1 MSDLGEPT
9 FSISKNI
16 NEIEDDIEELEH
28 DAGSDGED
36 DDYEEEPADDEPADD
51 EPADDEP
58 ADDDQDSEEEL
69 DMNASETESVDSNT
83 GSVSASDNLD
93 VFDSDEDEE
102 DDEDYLQKFEKD
114 MQTNVLQSF
123 HPETNNHNYDEV
135 KKLSKVT
142 RDENGMVVDPLHQ
155 TLPFLT
161 KYERTRILGQ
171 RASQINSGAKP
182 FIPIKVNVIDGYLI
196 AEEELK
202 LKKIP
207 FIIKRPLPN
216 GGFEYWRVSD
226 LDLL

>member
-9 FSISKNI
+9 FSISKGI
-16 NEIEDDIEELEH
+16 NEIEDGIEEIEH
-28 DAGSDGED
+28 DAGIDSED
-36 DDYEEEPADDEPADD
+36 DEAAEDEPAED
-51 EPADDEP
+51 EPAEDEL
-58 ADDDQDSEEEL
+58 DSEEEL
-69 DMNASETESVDSNT
+69 DMKVSDTESVDSNT
-83 GSVSASDNLD
+83 GSVSQNLD
-93 VFDSDEDEE
+93 VFDSDEDE
-102 DDEDYLQKFEKD
+102 DGDYLQKFEKD

-123 HPETNNHNYDEV
+123 HPETTNHNYDEV

-182 FIPIKVNVIDGYLI
+182 LIPVKADVLDGYLI
-196 AEEELK
+196 AEEELN

-207 FIIKRPLPN
+207 FIIKRPMPN

-226 LDLL
+226 LELL

>member
-36 DDYEEEPADDEPADD
+36 DDYEDIDWDNYNYYE
-51 EPADDEP
+51 
-58 ADDDQDSEEEL
+58 DSEEEL

>member
-9 FSISKNI
+9 FSISEDL
-16 NEIEDDIEELEH
+16 NEIEDDIEDGIEEIEH
-28 DAGSDGED
+28 DAGMDGE
-36 DDYEEEPADDEPADD
+36 DDEPADD

-58 ADDDQDSEEEL
+58 ADDDEDSDEEI
-69 DMNASETESVDSNT
+69 DMNASETESVDST
-83 GSVSASDNLD
+83 PGSPSENLD
-93 VFDSDEDEE
+93 AFDSDEEE
-102 DDEDYLQKFEKD
+102 EEDEDYLQKFEKD

-182 FIPIKVNVIDGYLI
+182 FIPVKADVIDGYLI
-196 AEEELK
+196 AEEELN

-207 FIIKRPLPN
+207 FIIKRPMPN

-226 LDLL
+226 LELL

>member
-9 FSISKNI
+9 FSISEDL
-16 NEIEDDIEELEH
+16 NEIEHDIEDGIEEIEH
-28 DAGSDGED
+28 DAGMDGED
-36 DDYEEEPADDEPADD
+36 EEPADDEPADD
-51 EPADDEP
+51 EPADDDE
-58 ADDDQDSEEEL
+58 DSDEEI
-69 DMNASETESVDSNT
+69 DMNASETESVDST
-83 GSVSASDNLD
+83 PGSPSENLD
-93 VFDSDEDEE
+93 AFDSDEEE
-102 DDEDYLQKFEKD
+102 EEDEDYLQKFEKD

-182 FIPIKVNVIDGYLI
+182 FIPVKADVIDGYLI
-196 AEEELK
+196 AEEELN

-207 FIIKRPLPN
+207 FIIKRPIPN

-226 LDLL
+226 LELL

>member
-9 FSISKNI
+9 FSISEDL
-16 NEIEDDIEELEH
+16 NEIEDDIEDGIEEIEH
-28 DAGSDGED
+28 DAGMDGED
-36 DDYEEEPADDEPADD
+36 EEPADDEPADD
-51 EPADDEP
+51 DE
-58 ADDDQDSEEEL
+58 DSEEEL
-69 DMNASETESVDSNT
+69 DMNASETESVDST
-83 GSVSASDNLD
+83 PGSPSENLD
-93 VFDSDEDEE
+93 AFDSDEEE
-102 DDEDYLQKFEKD
+102 EEDEDYLQKFEKD

-142 RDENGMVVDPLHQ
+142 GDENGMVVDPLHQ

-171 RASQINSGAKP
+171 RASQINRGAKP
-182 FIPIKVNVIDGYLI
+182 FIPVKADVIDGYLI
-196 AEEELK
+196 AEEELN

-207 FIIKRPLPN
+207 FIIKRPMPN

-226 LDLL
+226 LELL

>member
-9 FSISKNI
+9 FSISEDL
-16 NEIEDDIEELEH
+16 NEIEDDIEDGIEEIEH
-28 DAGSDGED
+28 DAGMDGED
-36 DDYEEEPADDEPADD
+36 HEYEEESVAD
-51 EPADDEP
+51 
-58 ADDDQDSEEEL
+58 EEL
-69 DMNASETESVDSNT
+69 DSDEEIDMNAAETESVDST
-83 GSVSASDNLD
+83 PGSPSENLD
-93 VFDSDEDEE
+93 AFDSDEEE
-102 DDEDYLQKFEKD
+102 EEDEDYLQKFEKD

-182 FIPIKVNVIDGYLI
+182 FIPVKADVIDGYLI
-196 AEEELK
+196 AEEELN

-207 FIIKRPLPN
+207 FIIKRPIPN

-226 LDLL
+226 LELL

>member
-9 FSISKNI
+9 FSISKGI
-16 NEIEDDIEELEH
+16 NEIEDGIEEIEH
-28 DAGSDGED
+28 DAGIDSED
-36 DDYEEEPADDEPADD
+36 DEPTDDEPTDDEPADD
-51 EPADDEP
+51 EPADDE
-58 ADDDQDSEEEL
+58 QDSEEEL
-69 DMNASETESVDSNT
+69 DMKVSDTESVDSNT

-102 DDEDYLQKFEKD
+102 EDEDYLQKFEKD

-182 FIPIKVNVIDGYLI
+182 FIPVKADVLDGYLI
-196 AEEELK
+196 AEEELN

-207 FIIKRPLPN
+207 FIIKRPMPN

-226 LDLL
+226 LELL

>member
-9 FSISKNI
+9 FSINNDI
-16 NEIEDDIEELEH
+16 NEIEDDIEDGIEELEH
-28 DAGSDGED
+28 DAGIDGED
-36 DDYEEEPADDEPADD
+36 EEPVDEEPVD
-51 EPADDEP
+51 EELVDEELV
-58 ADDDQDSEEEL
+58 DDDQDSDEEI
-69 DMNASETESVDSNT
+69 DMNIADTESVDSNP
-83 GSVSASDNLD
+83 VSMSENLD
-93 VFDSDEDEE
+93 TFDSDDDEE
-102 DDEDYLQKFEKD
+102 EDEDYLQKFEKD
-114 MQTNVLQSF
+114 MQTNILQSF

-182 FIPIKVNVIDGYLI
+182 FITVKSDVIDGYLI
-196 AEEELK
+196 AEEELN

-207 FIIKRPLPN
+207 FIIKRPMPN

-226 LDLL
+226 LELL

>member
-36 DDYEEEPADDEPADD
+36 DDYEE